1 MGESP
6 SVSCEAWRLGGGKLG
21 EGDHGMWFMATFQG
35 KGVIVCVI
43 TQGITLDTVRP
54 LGVCVCVGRE
64 TSQARRHY
72 GENAVSISLLR
83 PTGTTQGRFPSID
96 VLVPPV

>member
-1 MGESP
+1 MWGSHHLFP
-6 SVSCEAWRLGGGKLG
+6 VKHGDLG
-21 EGDHGMWFMATFQG
+21 EGNWGRGTTGNEWFMATFQG

-72 GENAVSISLLR
+72 GENAVSHKSAATHEHSR
-83 PTGTTQGRFPSID
+83 H
-96 VLVPPV
+96 